1 MTDFLKFVKKK
12 IGLYNKKRRKA
23 KMKSERKEGI
33 CPLCGQE
40 ITAKLT
46 EKEEGLLGLTVNYN
60 KNCPKCK
67 EIVSGIVSD
76 LQNMLK
82 GLAKEGVPFQAT
94 LEIK

>member
-1 MTDFLKFVKKK
+1 MEMKGEEKK
-12 IGLYNKKRRKA
+12 GT
-23 KMKSERKEGI
+23 

-40 ITAKLT
+40 ITAKLA
-46 EKEEGLLGLTVNYN
+46 EKEDGLLSLTVNYN